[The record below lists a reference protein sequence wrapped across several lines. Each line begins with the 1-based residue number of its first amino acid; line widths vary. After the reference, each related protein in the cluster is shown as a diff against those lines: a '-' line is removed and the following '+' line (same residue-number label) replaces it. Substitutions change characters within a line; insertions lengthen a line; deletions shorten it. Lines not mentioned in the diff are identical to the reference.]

1 MGQLILYTEKITVEH
16 LGQQG
21 QIESQY
27 SMCDYCN
34 SEQVGADEARFN
46 KLAMNAFKK
55 QVFKTV
61 WYILPIKKRHQM
73 ISSYLA
79 LLILNVPTTPLPLP
93 VRSAPCEGLLFSG
106 ACDFE

>member
-1 MGQLILYTEKITVEH
+1 MGQLILHTEKITVEH

-34 SEQVGADEARFN
+34 SEQAGADEARFN

-55 QVFKTV
+55 QVLKTV
-61 WYILPIKKRHQM
+61 WYLESISIGDKLITLPSHIN
-73 ISSYLA
+73 A
-79 LLILNVPTTPLPLP
+79 
-93 VRSAPCEGLLFSG
+93 
-106 ACDFE
+106 

>member
-1 MGQLILYTEKITVEH
+1 MNTRTCSICEMGQLILYTEKITVEH

-21 QIESQY
+21 QIESQH

-34 SEQVGADEARFN
+34 SEQAGADEARFN

-61 WYILPIKKRHQM
+61 
-73 ISSYLA
+73 
-79 LLILNVPTTPLPLP
+79 
-93 VRSAPCEGLLFSG
+93 
-106 ACDFE
+106 